1 MKFEYKIEK
10 DDFVDFQLF
19 TASKSERIHRR
30 KRNTWFFLTL
40 SAVIATVY
48 FYANQNNVM
57 TVYFGVVSV
66 LFGIFYPKYFK
77 WIYKRHYKKHINE
90 YYANRFGQTITLEIA
105 DNHIHL
111 KDKTGES
118 KLNLSE
124 IEKVDETNNHFFVKI
139 SSGIS
144 IIIPKS
150 EIENIDELRE
160 KLKSIGLNINDETH
174 WKWD

>member
-66 LFGIFYPKYFK
+66 LSVFFTQNISNGYTK
-77 WIYKRHYKKHINE
+77 
-90 YYANRFGQTITLEIA
+90 GTIKNT
-105 DNHIHL
+105 
-111 KDKTGES
+111 S
-118 KLNLSE
+118 
-124 IEKVDETNNHFFVKI
+124 TNTTPIV
-139 SSGIS
+139 SGR
-144 IIIPKS
+144 P
-150 EIENIDELRE
+150 
-160 KLKSIGLNINDETH
+160 
-174 WKWD
+174 